1 MAQPAYDRSVVIY
14 VDLCCVL
21 EEFHLSDRKQ
31 LNLDTI
37 QMHYSIILYCTL
49 LYTLQS
55 PTFHDIYGFPY
66 FFTLHIYYILYF
78 KKNIM

>member
-21 EEFHLSDRKQ
+21 EEFHLSDKLRY
-31 LNLDTI
+31 NTN
-37 QMHYSIILYCTL
+37 
-49 LYTLQS
+49 TLQYNIVLHTIIYT

-66 FFTLHIYYILYF
+66 FFSPSTFIIYFISRR
-78 KKNIM
+78 I

>member
-21 EEFHLSDRKQ
+21 EEFHLSDRKH

-37 QMHYSIILYCTL
+37 QIHYSIILYCTL
-49 LYTLQS
+49 LYTL
-55 PTFHDIYGFPY
+55 PHFMTCMVFLI